1 MNPLQTFLLLFV
13 AFLMVFLE
21 STISG
26 LRFVT
31 GAQIDLL
38 PSLMVYAGLNGGLA
52 VITAVAIFG
61 GLLHDSLSANA
72 FGISILPLFAVGA
85 FIHYHRGMILKDAP
99 FARFILGL
107 SASAAVPIATLLL
120 LSNTERQPLIGWF
133 SLWQWLVMSLAGA
146 AVTPLWFRFF
156 DWIIG
161 ALSYRPTGDTSF
173 RTDREIKRGRR

>member
-13 AFLMVFLE
+13 AFVMVFLE

-31 GAQIDLL
+31 GAQIDFL
-38 PSLMVYAGLNGGLA
+38 PSLMVYAGLNGGLG

-72 FGISILPLFAVGA
+72 LGISILPLFAVGA
-85 FIHYHRGMILKDAP
+85 FIHYHRGMILKEAS

-107 SASAAVPIATLLL
+107 SASAAVPIATLIL

-133 SLWQWLVMSLAGA
+133 FIWQLFVMSILGGLL
-146 AVTPLWFRFF
+146 TPLWFRFF
-156 DWIIG
+156 DWATG
-161 ALSYRPTGDTSF
+161 LLSYRTEGTTSF
-173 RTDREIKRGRR
+173 RPDREIKRGR